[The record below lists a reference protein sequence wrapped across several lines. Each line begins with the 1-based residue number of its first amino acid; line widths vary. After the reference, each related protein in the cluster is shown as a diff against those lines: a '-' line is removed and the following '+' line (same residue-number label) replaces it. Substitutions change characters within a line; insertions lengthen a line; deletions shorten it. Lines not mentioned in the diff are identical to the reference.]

1 MANEMN
7 FFDEPPDDDEYL
19 REASRRKIV
28 PFKQP
33 KAKKQTPE
41 GLEWQ
46 EQWHRSDSGAPLTNH
61 FNAVHTLRNHD
72 ALKDI
77 IRHDEMA
84 HATILAGAIPGAE
97 EQWTKARPITD
108 ADILFIQEAVQS
120 CGLRRIA
127 KETMRDAI
135 AARAVEKRFH
145 PVRDY
150 LVRLQWDGKP
160 RIGTWLSYY
169 LGVEASDY
177 ASAIG
182 KMFLIALVARVMRPG
197 CKVDYMLILEGPQGA
212 MKSTACRILAGE
224 EHFSDNLPD
233 LSRGDA
239 VRLSMH
245 LRGKWL
251 VEIAELS
258 SFNKAETH
266 TLKEFITQAVE
277 RYTPKYGREEVREP
291 RQCVF
296 VGTTNE
302 SVYLRDPTG
311 ARRFW
316 PVTVSTI
323 DLEALAQDRDQL
335 LAEAMHE
342 FRAGAQWWPDR
353 EFEAEHIAPQQE
365 ARYEADPWQEAI
377 ETYLRRVQPDR
388 ITAIEILRE
397 AICIELPRIGT
408 PEQRRVKTIM
418 QALGWGQKKTETSRF
433 YVRPQNANPLF

>member
-1 MANEMN
+1 
-7 FFDEPPDDDEYL
+7 
-19 REASRRKIV
+19 
-28 PFKQP
+28 
-33 KAKKQTPE
+33 
-41 GLEWQ
+41 
-46 EQWHRSDSGAPLTNH
+46 
-61 FNAVHTLRNHD
+61 
-72 ALKDI
+72 
-77 IRHDEMA
+77 
-84 HATILAGAIPGAE
+84 
-97 EQWTKARPITD
+97 
-108 ADILFIQEAVQS
+108 
-120 CGLRRIA
+120 
-127 KETMRDAI
+127 
-135 AARAVEKRFH
+135 
-145 PVRDY
+145 
-150 LVRLQWDGKP
+150 
-160 RIGTWLSYY
+160 
-169 LGVEASDY
+169 
-177 ASAIG
+177 
-182 KMFLIALVARVMRPG
+182 
-197 CKVDYMLILEGPQGA
+197 MLILEGPQGA

-365 ARYEADPWQEAI
+365 ARYEADPWQEVI
-377 ETYLRRVQPDR
+377 ETYLRVQQTER
-388 ITAIEILRE
+388 ISAIDVLRLALGLE
-397 AICIELPRIGT
+397 TPRIGT
-408 PEQRRVKTIM
+408 PEQRRVKNDNASTWMGAIEDKLRALLR
-418 QALGWGQKKTETSRF
+418 QAPKC
-433 YVRPQNANPLF
+433 